1 MEDNKNTT
9 SAELSDLATEYMMIY
24 GVNVSR
30 LRSIPF
36 IVDGLKPI
44 HRRILYALYKEPG
57 DKDTFHKVASAMG
70 STLHYS
76 PHGDQ
81 GMNDTFA
88 RMAQPFSNNAPY
100 LTPDGNCGT
109 ATNGDDCA
117 AERYWD
123 VRISDFA
130 RDVLFKEFDGKV
142 NMLPNYDYSRTEPF
156 YLPARFPTVLL
167 NGTDG
172 IAYTMM
178 SDIPPF
184 NVSEVADATLK
195 LLQNPDAKINLVPD
209 SPTGCDIIVRDKETF
224 VFQSK
229 FEMDNRNYTIT
240 ITHTAYGK
248 YLRKIQKEIYK
259 IQNGDSPMNEILSA
273 DDESDLIEGKIALVI
288 RCKPCNLYTVVNKLF
303 KRIPQLRN
311 AVSLKNVLVIDTTL
325 RTLTLTPKQILL
337 RWLEIRFNDKR
348 NWLMRELV
356 SKTQRYNILDGKAY
370 MLNEENIDKTTHLV
384 LKTNKKDLVDALV
397 KLYHP
402 HISSAQAN
410 AIADTRIGN
419 LTADEFKKTI
429 EEMRKI
435 NEEIKSLRDTLST
448 PEKIKES
455 IADDIKEIKAKYGV
469 PRRSKILNLDNTER
483 SNVGVV
489 QILTDGSVVFGET
502 ETPDHLSS
510 DVYPVSGDMV
520 CLIDDM
526 AQFVWINTEK
536 VDSGTP
542 MTLTSIGKSVMG
554 KCLVAVSNKSN
565 DILLLTNHGRV
576 KYMPISKIPSNISR
590 KPLIPLNDGERVV
603 SIIELRDESQ
613 DVLIYTSDGM
623 GKRVRTSDIS
633 KMSSVDAQ
641 GQFLIK
647 DVDNVSGM
655 FCVDNKKPL
664 LVYVTLLGKMRVNNV
679 KHLVSGKKYSDMK
692 PIITL
697 SPQDDLVGVYCVS
710 ENDVVTLY
718 HGDGR
723 ISTVN
728 VKSLPVSTMA
738 IPPNRPKHVPAVKV
752 IRTVIS

>member
-9 SAELSDLATEYMMIY
+9 SAELADLATQYMMIY

-81 GMNDTFA
+81 GMNGTFA

-109 ATNGDDCA
+109 ATNGDDYA

-130 RDVLFKEFDGKV
+130 YDVLFKEFDGKV
-142 NMLPNYDYSRTEPF
+142 NMLPNYDYTRMEPF

-178 SDIPPF
+178 SDIPPY

-195 LLQNPDAKINLVPD
+195 LLHNPNAKINLIPD
-209 SPTGCDIIVRDKETF
+209 SPTGCDIIVRGPESF

-229 FEMDNRNYTIT
+229 FEMDNLNYTIT

-248 YLRKIQKEIYK
+248 YLRKIQKEIYS
-259 IQNGDSPMNEILSA
+259 IQNGDNPIPEILTA
-273 DDESDLIEGKIALVI
+273 DDESDLIEDKVALVI
-288 RCKPCNLYTVVNKLF
+288 RCKKCNLYNVVAKLF
-303 KRIPQLRN
+303 KRIGQLRN
-311 AVSLKNVLVIDTTL
+311 TVSLKNVLVIDTTL
-325 RTLTLTPKQILL
+325 RTLTLTPKQIIL
-337 RWLEIRFNDKR
+337 RWLEIRYNDKR

-356 SKTQRYNILDGKAY
+356 SKTQRYNILDGKAF
-370 MLNEENIDKTTHLV
+370 MLNDENINKTTKIFKENNSDELV
-384 LKTNKKDLVDALV
+384 PALV
-397 KLYHP
+397 KAFHP
-402 HISSAQAN
+402 NISSSQAN
-410 AIADTRIGN
+410 YISDAKFKN
-419 LTADEFKKTI
+419 LTKDEFKKTL
-429 EEMRKI
+429 EEMKKLDR
-435 NEEIKSLRDTLST
+435 EIKELHETLST
-448 PEKIKES
+448 PESIKEA
-455 IADDIKEIKAKYGV
+455 IADDIKEIKAKYGI
-469 PRRSKILNLDNTER
+469 PRRSKILDPNNTER
-483 SNVGVV
+483 TNVGVV

-510 DVYPVSGDMV
+510 DIFPVSDDMI
-520 CLIDDM
+520 CLIDDE
-526 AQFVWINTEK
+526 ARFVWIKTDTIDAG
-536 VDSGTP
+536 VP
-542 MTLTSIGKSVMG
+542 VTLTSIGKSVMS

-565 DILLLTNHGRV
+565 NILLLTNQGRV

-590 KPLIPLNDGERVV
+590 KPLIPLNDGEKVV

-613 DVLIYTSDGM
+613 DILIYTSDGM
-623 GKRVRTSDIS
+623 GKRVRTSDIN

-664 LVYVTLLGKMRVNNV
+664 LVYVTLLGKMRVNNA
-679 KHLVSGKKYSDMK
+679 KYLVSGKKYGEMK

-710 ENDVVTLY
+710 ESDVVTLY
-718 HGDGR
+718 HADSR
-723 ISTVN
+723 VSTVN
-728 VKSLPVSTMA
+728 IKSLPVSTMA
-738 IPPNRPKHVPAVKV
+738 IPPSRPKHVPGVKV